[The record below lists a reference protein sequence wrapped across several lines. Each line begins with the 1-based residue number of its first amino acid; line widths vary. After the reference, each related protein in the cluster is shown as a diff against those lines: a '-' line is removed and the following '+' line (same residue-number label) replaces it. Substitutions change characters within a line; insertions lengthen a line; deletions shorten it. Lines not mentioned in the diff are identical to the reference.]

1 MTRLAISFACEKKL
15 PSKDGSPNDYRLPD
29 FTVNFEGDTYYWE
42 HLGMLSVPSY
52 KEKWDR
58 KYKWYKTNGYV
69 ERLITSEDRPDGS
82 ISSPEIERLARK
94 HILMED
100 DE

>member
-1 MTRLAISFACEKKL
+1 
-15 PSKDGSPNDYRLPD
+15 
-29 FTVNFEGDTYYWE
+29 
-42 HLGMLSVPSY
+42 MLSVPSY

-58 KYKWYKTNGYV
+58 KYEWYKTNGYLDQ
-69 ERLITSEDRPDGS
+69 LITSEDRPDGS
-82 ISSPEIERLARK
+82 ISSPEIEALARK